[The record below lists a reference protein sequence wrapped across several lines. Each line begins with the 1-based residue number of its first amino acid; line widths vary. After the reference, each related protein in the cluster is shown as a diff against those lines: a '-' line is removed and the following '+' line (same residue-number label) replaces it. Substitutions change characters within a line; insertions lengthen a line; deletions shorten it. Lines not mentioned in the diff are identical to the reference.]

1 VKTFSA
7 VPGFSVVPSVTGVEI
22 HVRYIT
28 RAPER
33 HETRRRLYGEVVAL
47 LHGRTAQGADAA

>member
-1 VKTFSA
+1 MKTFSA
-7 VPGFSVVPSVTGVEI
+7 VPGFTVVPTASGVEI

-33 HETRRRLYGEVVAL
+33 HEARRRLYREVVAL
-47 LHGRTAQGADAA
+47 LHGKHDRGADAA